1 MHLCKAFRAVPWRLA
16 AASVAFAAG
25 SSALAAESFPT
36 RPVRMI
42 IVATAGGPADFI
54 GRLFAQHLTEL
65 WGQQVVPDN
74 RPGASGVIAVDTVAR
89 ANPDGYTMLLGSN
102 SNFAIFPL
110 LKKDLPY
117 DIQRDLSTIGL
128 LADAPHVVAVR
139 EGLPV
144 KSIKEL
150 IALAKQAPGKYSFGS
165 GGSGTIAH
173 MSGELFKHYAGIDIR
188 HIPYKGGAQA
198 AIGVLVG
205 EVDIL
210 DNDLS
215 TILVHAKTGK
225 MKVLAAAHTKRLS
238 PLPDVPTFIELG
250 MPNIVSSTWWGFA
263 VPSSTPAAVKAQLAA
278 AYAKVVAKPEYI
290 ERLSSL
296 AMERLVVTPAQ
307 TTAKIKSETA
317 KWQKIITAAD
327 IRID

>member
-1 MHLCKAFRAVPWRLA
+1 MQFWRNFFPARWRVA
-16 AASVAFAAG
+16 AALMAFV
-25 SSALAAESFPT
+25 SSSTGFAAESFPA
-36 RPVRMI
+36 RPVRMV

-110 LKKDLPY
+110 LAKNLPY
-117 DIQRDLSTIGL
+117 DIARDLTTIGL

-144 KSIKEL
+144 KSVKEL
-150 IALAKQAPGKYSFGS
+150 IALAKQQPGKLSFGS

-173 MSGELFKHYAGIDIR
+173 LSGELFKHYAGIDIR

-198 AIGVLVG
+198 AVGILVG

-215 TILVHAKTGK
+215 TILPHAKTGR

-263 VPSSTPAAVKAQLAA
+263 VPSKTPPAVKAQLAA

-296 AMERLVVTPAQ
+296 AMERLVVTPEEA
-307 TTAKIKSETA
+307 AAMIRNETA
-317 KWQKIITAAD
+317 KWQKIIAAAN
-327 IRID
+327 IRLD